1 MCSLTSLNY
10 AVSIITVDDS
20 RQQHPSKRLYSF
32 TELQRVTA
40 HDKGGL

>member
-10 AVSIITVDDS
+10 AVSIIIVDDS
-20 RQQHPSKRLYSF
+20 RQKHSPKRLYSS

-40 HDKGGL
+40 HDTGGP